1 MWINFSYSS
10 DGHDYWLSCNHFYDE
25 KKIKYKC
32 PHYLCYLWPQI
43 SWDFFSSSRHK
54 RIRVHVN
61 ANKSEKE
68 RGLKGFCV
76 RQAIKKEF
84 LCATFHH
91 YAICICAEWKSLSF
105 LFQKYQK
112 TTAVKISDLEI
123 TCKCLRLNL
132 NIFSIYKLAH

>member
-1 MWINFSYSS
+1 MPALFVLFMTSNIMR
-10 DGHDYWLSCNHFYDE
+10 
-25 KKIKYKC
+25 
-32 PHYLCYLWPQI
+32 
-43 SWDFFSSSRHK
+43 FFFSSRHK

-91 YAICICAEWKSLSF
+91 YAICICAE
-105 LFQKYQK
+105 
-112 TTAVKISDLEI
+112 
-123 TCKCLRLNL
+123 
-132 NIFSIYKLAH
+132 